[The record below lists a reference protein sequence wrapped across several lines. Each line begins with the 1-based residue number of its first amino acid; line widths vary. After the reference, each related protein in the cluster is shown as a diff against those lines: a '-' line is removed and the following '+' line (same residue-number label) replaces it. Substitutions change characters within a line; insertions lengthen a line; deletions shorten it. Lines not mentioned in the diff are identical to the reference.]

1 MPSGYSVVTKSD
13 ANELAA
19 IVGQSNVLTDDSDLV
34 LYARDKAM
42 TPYAEWFTLRPEIAV
57 LPASTEEILEIVKFA
72 NRRKIPITPR
82 SGGCGFSGNAVP
94 SYGGISIDMKRM
106 NKIIEIDQENLT
118 VTAQSGIQIQV
129 LDNELR
135 KLGLMYADEP
145 TSFLS
150 NLLGGRIG
158 TNGVSYMNSKYG
170 DTIDQVVSLQVVL
183 PYGKT
188 ARFGGGS
195 GGKATKT
202 SVGYP
207 LKYLFMGHWGTL
219 GIVTEATVR
228 VYPIPEAMEMR
239 EIAFDSFLDAVKAA
253 QRLVRTGFA
262 FTMLAVSDKH
272 RALAIKHSINPSA
285 EVHEGLISF
294 VIMGVREEVEAVAPR
309 IIKICFEM
317 GGHDLGSSS
326 DHYETRHYLD
336 TAFPGIGYDMGIG
349 SGNWQCEEYSF
360 PPSLAPEAFENF
372 RKILERHRIADEEIF
387 TYEIF
392 SFFPK
397 ATEVVIYKLDERD
410 ENRWKDYQAIS
421 REMADEVLRI
431 GGSVST
437 AHGLGQR
444 RLNDYVERELGEAFD
459 VMLQIKRALDP
470 NNIMNPG
477 KMGLDKAYRDK

>member
-1 MPSGYSVVTKSD
+1 M
-13 ANELAA
+13 
-19 IVGQSNVLTDDSDLV
+19 LTDDSDLV
-34 LYARDKAM
+34 LYARDKSM
-42 TPYAEWFTLRPEIAV
+42 TPYSEWFSLRPEVA
-57 LPASTEEILEIVKFA
+57 LLSASTEEVLEIVRFA
-72 NRRKIPITPR
+72 NKRRIPVTPR
-82 SGGCGFSGNAVP
+82 SGGCGFTGNAVP
-94 SYGGISIDMKRM
+94 TYGGISLDLKRM
-106 NKIIEIDQENLT
+106 DKIIEIDEENLT
-118 VTAQSGIQIQV
+118 ATAQSGIQIQV
-129 LDNELR
+129 FDRELR
-135 KLGLMYADEP
+135 KHGLMYADEP
-145 TSFLS
+145 TSFPS

-158 TNGVSYMNSKYG
+158 TNGISYMNSKYG

-183 PYGKT
+183 PYGEV

-195 GGKATKT
+195 GGKATKS

-228 VYPIPEAMEMR
+228 IFPVPEAMEMR
-239 EIAFDSFLDAVKAA
+239 EVAFNSFEGAMKAA
-253 QRLVRTGFA
+253 QRLVRTGFV

-272 RALAIKHSINPSA
+272 RALAIKRSINPSV
-285 EVHEGLISF
+285 EIHEGLLSL
-294 VIMGVREEVEAVAPR
+294 VLMGTREEVEAVLPR
-309 IIKICFEM
+309 IVKICEEM
-317 GGHDLGSSS
+317 GGKDLGSSS
-326 DHYETRHYLD
+326 EHYETRHYLD

-372 RKILERHRIADEEIF
+372 RKILEKHHIAEEEIF

-397 ATEVVIYKLDERD
+397 QSEVIMYKLDERD
-410 ENRWKDYQAIS
+410 EKRWEDYQKIS

-437 AHGLGQR
+437 CHGLGQR
-444 RLNDYVERELGEAFD
+444 RLNDYVKKELGNGFD
-459 VMLQIKRALDP
+459 VMLKIKKALDP

-477 KMGLDKAYRDK
+477 KMGLDQAYTSD